1 MVVSVIDPAAFGDHF
16 SVGGFNFGTN
26 NGAIAR
32 QRIAH
37 VHFHLI
43 PRRPGEDEPTY
54 SSTMRTAHSRTWGK
68 TGLIFSWLHSLKCWG
83 LLKTLGDS
91 IQD

>member
-1 MVVSVIDPAAFGDHF
+1 MIDPAAFGDHF

-37 VHFHLI
+37 VYFHLI

-54 SSTMRTAHSRTWGK
+54 SSTMRTAHSRTSGENRFDFFMAP
-68 TGLIFSWLHSLKCWG
+68 FSQM
-83 LLKTLGDS
+83 LGPP
-91 IQD
+91 QNPG

>member
-1 MVVSVIDPAAFGDHF
+1 MIDPAAFGDHF

-43 PRRPGEDEPTY
+43 PPAAR
-54 SSTMRTAHSRTWGK
+54 
-68 TGLIFSWLHSLKCWG
+68 
-83 LLKTLGDS
+83 
-91 IQD
+91 